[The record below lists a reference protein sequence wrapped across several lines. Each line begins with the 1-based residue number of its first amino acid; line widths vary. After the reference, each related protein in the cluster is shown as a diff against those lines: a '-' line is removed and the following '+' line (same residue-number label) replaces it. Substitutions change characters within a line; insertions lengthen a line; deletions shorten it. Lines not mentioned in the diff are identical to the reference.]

1 MILFNYYKDMLIDYK
16 NKSPLIGNDTF
27 IAEGVKII
35 GDVSIGNFSS
45 IWFNVVI
52 RGDVASVCIGS
63 GTNVQ
68 DNTVIH
74 TSRLNGAVSIGDNAT
89 IGHSAILHACTVQD
103 YGFVGMG
110 AIILD
115 KATVES
121 YSFVAAGA
129 LVTSNTVIKS
139 YELWGGRP
147 ARFMRQ
153 LIEDEIEYIKQSA
166 LNYQTLAKD
175 YQQDEEN
182 LPIYD

>member
-27 IAEGVKII
+27 IAEGAKII

-52 RGDVASVCIGS
+52 RGDVASVRIGNS
-63 GTNVQ
+63 TNIQ

-74 TSRLNGAVSIGDNAT
+74 TSRFNGVASIGDNVT
-89 IGHSAILHACTVQD
+89 IGHCSILHACIVQD

-110 AIILD
+110 SIILD
-115 KATVES
+115 KAIVES
-121 YSFVAAGA
+121 YGFVAAGA
-129 LVTSNTVIKS
+129 LVTSNTIIKS

-153 LIEDEIEYIKQSA
+153 LREDEIEYIKQSA
-166 LNYQTLAKD
+166 LNYQSLAND